1 MQKKIKIPKT
11 RVDYEIR
18 YRELNFSTVWRS
30 IVWAAGCASR
40 AWKRDGRDGARF
52 LKFVYQGVYDSR
64 GQHRPGTSFLPSSW
78 WKRDRERGKK
88 TAWQT
93 ELTPPRRANFVCHVG
108 RQPRRKFDQP
118 DAFWNETFLKTTL
131 AIKVLIDLSP
141 HIDAIVGFLEIPAK
155 SVHSVLATLYCHV
168 TVQVP
173 PKSCLRTSFSP
184 FWIINFQLFYTH
196 IHTHKH
202 TTHTQI

>member
-1 MQKKIKIPKT
+1 MSTLKNSNHRSHEEEINSIKNHWEERLKKSLHLWQMKFRHSNEHRAKT

-141 HIDAIVGFLEIPAK
+141 HIDAIVGFLEIPPLCIAF
-155 SVHSVLATLYCHV
+155 LQPC
-168 TVQVP
+168 TVMWQ
-173 PKSCLRTSFSP
+173 
-184 FWIINFQLFYTH
+184 
-196 IHTHKH
+196 
-202 TTHTQI
+202 

>member
-1 MQKKIKIPKT
+1 MRLKGM
-11 RVDYEIR
+11 E
-18 YRELNFSTVWRS
+18 
-30 IVWAAGCASR
+30 G
-40 AWKRDGRDGARF
+40 DGRGWRTLFKIRLSGCLRQPGATSPWDVFSPLLMVEKR
-52 LKFVYQGVYDSR
+52 QG
-64 GQHRPGTSFLPSSW
+64 
-78 WKRDRERGKK
+78 ERKK

-168 TVQVP
+168 TVKVP
-173 PKSCLRTSFSP
+173 PKLCLRTSFSP

-196 IHTHKH
+196 TQ
-202 TTHTQI
+202 THTQTQTHMNIRILIS